1 MRFFLENVIEAVAPS
16 NVPLVNP
23 GSAKAVIDTAGL
35 SLVRGAKQLARDMA
49 SAPRIP
55 EMVDGSGFV
64 LGENIAAT
72 PGGVV
77 FRNELLEL
85 IQYAPQTDEVY
96 EVPALVVPPTIN
108 KFYAIDLAP
117 ERSLVEHGVR
127 QGRQMFVISWRNPDS
142 RHASWNLD
150 TYVRAVLDALDAVEE
165 ITGSER
171 TVLGGVCS
179 GGIIASVAAA
189 YLAGIGRQDRLAA
202 LCLAVTVIDNHD
214 AGTSSALVDERLAGL
229 AKAKSARKGY
239 LDGRELAE
247 VFAWLRPGDLVWN
260 YWVNNYLL
268 GKRPPA
274 FDILFWN
281 SDTTRMTAALHAD
294 FVDLAMENS
303 LTRPGALTVLGVPID
318 LGKITVDTYVV
329 AGITDHLT
337 PWENC
342 YRSAQL
348 FGGTTRFVLSTSGHI
363 AALVNP
369 PGQPQGV
376 LPHQRRPF
384 VRRQG
389 LAQGRRRPQ
398 WHLVDRPRPVARRTQ
413 WGAASGAR
421 DPRVAPPERA
431 RGGARHL
438 RLRQVTRFLR
448 VRVLGHDVRV
458 AVRPGTA
465 PGPPLVLCNGIGASL
480 DLFQPFVDEVDPRIE
495 VVRFDV
501 PGVGGSPAPKV
512 PYNFALLACFVGRL
526 LDELGYDEFDALGIS
541 WGGGLAQ
548 QLAFQYPRRCRRLVL
563 VSTGTGMLMVPAR
576 PQRAQQDAHPAGAT
590 ATRRTPRPSH
600 RCCTAAGCARGRTRR
615 GTCCTSRSA
624 SGPVSATSSSS
635 SPGSAGRASPP
646 CRSSASPPWSSPGTT
661 TPSSRW

>member
-1 MRFFLENVIEAVAPS
+1 MSSATSPGLAEDAAPLDVLLVGAALGPVRRFVPDISTAKWAVSLALEPGTTARRLRELGTEAGRVLSGTSTLAPRRGDRRFTDVAWTENPLLRRLVQLYLAGSRTAGQLVTEADLEPRDRKRVQFFLENVAEALAPS

-35 SLVRGAKQLARDMA
+35 SLVRGGRQLVQDLATAR
-49 SAPRIP
+49 RVP
-55 EMVDGSGFV
+55 EMVDGSGFA

-77 FRNELLEL
+77 LRTEVLEL

-108 KFYAIDLAP
+108 KFYALDLAP

-150 TYVRAVLDALDAVEE
+150 TYVRAVLDALEAVEE
-165 ITGSER
+165 ITGSAR

-179 GGIIASVAAA
+179 GGVLASMAAA

-202 LCLAVTVIDNHD
+202 PCLAVTVIDNHD
-214 AGTSSALVDERLAGL
+214 AGTASALIDERLASL

-239 LDGRELAE
+239 LDGRALAE

-294 FVDLAMENS
+294 V
-303 LTRPGALTVLGVPID
+303 I
-318 LGKITVDTYVV
+318 GKITVDSYVV
-329 AGITDHLT
+329 AGITDHIT

-369 PGQPQGV
+369 PGNPTASYHTGNDMTSDAKIWLKGSDVHQGSWWTD
-376 LPHQRRPF
+376 LGLWLDDRSGDRKPAPEELGSP
-384 VRRQG
+384 G
-389 LAQGRRRPQ
+389 LA
-398 WHLVDRPRPVARRTQ
+398 
-413 WGAASGAR
+413 
-421 DPRVAPPERA
+421 
-431 RGGARHL
+431 
-438 RLRQVTRFLR
+438 
-448 VRVLGHDVRV
+448 VL
-458 AVRPGTA
+458 AEAPGTY
-465 PGPPLVLCNGIGASL
+465 V
-480 DLFQPFVDEVDPRIE
+480 FYQ
-495 VVRFDV
+495 
-501 PGVGGSPAPKV
+501 
-512 PYNFALLACFVGRL
+512 
-526 LDELGYDEFDALGIS
+526 
-541 WGGGLAQ
+541 
-548 QLAFQYPRRCRRLVL
+548 
-563 VSTGTGMLMVPAR
+563 
-576 PQRAQQDAHPAGAT
+576 
-590 ATRRTPRPSH
+590 
-600 RCCTAAGCARGRTRR
+600 
-615 GTCCTSRSA
+615 
-624 SGPVSATSSSS
+624 
-635 SPGSAGRASPP
+635 
-646 CRSSASPPWSSPGTT
+646 
-661 TPSSRW
+661 